1 MCCWVV
7 RVGRVCLCVGLRMWR
22 LWSGCAGWTWE
33 GVERVRRE
41 LMRLWDSSGDEDFVG
56 ALREMLEAVVGDLE

>member
-1 MCCWVV
+1 
-7 RVGRVCLCVGLRMWR
+7 LT
-22 LWSGCAGWTWE
+22 SE

-41 LMRLWDSSGDEDFVG
+41 LMRLWDSSGDEEFVG